1 MELNRSSFV
10 LYLLV
15 LWKGLSDSFN
25 INVKEARIFKG
36 PRKSQF
42 GYKVLQHEADG
53 QKWLLVSAPQDGI
66 AKSKNG
72 DIYRCNVSNRR
83 SSNCVKLNAGE
94 AALRNISDDMK
105 NTHFGMTLTRNPQ
118 GFMVCAPLWSQK
130 CGSSIYN
137 TGICTNISSKF
148 QPSGI
153 IAPTAQ
159 DCGVSMDIVILLDGS
174 NSIYPWHEVQRFLSN
189 VLNKF
194 HIGPK
199 QIQIGV
205 LQYAEI
211 VVHEFSLGEHKTA
224 RKVVEAARNIS
235 RQGGRETKTAMAV
248 KVACT
253 EAFSPERGGR
263 EGASKVMVVVTDGE
277 SHDGVELRGALAE
290 CEKRNISRYAIAVLG
305 HYIRRR
311 KDTETFIKEIKFIA
325 SDPDE
330 KHFFNVSDEAALN
343 DIVDALGDRIFGLE
357 GTIQQNESSFELE
370 MSQAGFSAHVLEDGV
385 LLGAVGAYDWN
396 GAVVKESASGK
407 VITSREALSQE
418 FPKALKNHAAYLG
431 YTVSSLR
438 RRDGQRVYVAGA
450 PRFKHKGKVIL
461 FNLDKG
467 GNLTVH
473 QSLIGTQ
480 IGSYFGSEVCPVDV
494 NGDNVTDV
502 LLVAAPMYLGASSK
516 ETGKVYIYTVQEFFL
531 SFSDTLRTNA
541 KPQDSRFG
549 FTIIAVPDLNYDAF
563 NDVVVGAPL
572 EDGHRGAVY
581 IYHGY
586 QDTILTMYKQRIA
599 ASAVD
604 PGLRYFGRSADGQMD
619 VDGDGLMD
627 VAVGAFGKAVVF
639 GILRV
644 VQVNVSVEFSPAS
657 INMLQRN
664 CQRNGKDATCV
675 TATVCFT
682 ARAKSPGLSNST
694 LDLYYDVLLDEKKF
708 APRALFDE
716 DDQRQMHKVIR
727 ILSDG
732 LKCHK
737 LQFHVMDTAD
747 YIRAIGFL
755 LQFSLAEQPSGPVLD
770 DGCLTTVRSWI
781 PFFKDCGDDD
791 ECLTDLRLQARLD
804 ISGSRQS
811 PYIVRNNRQRMSV
824 TVTLENRRENAYN
837 TSFNITFSKNLLF
850 TSLLVRDDAQNKVE
864 CLVTSLHHRIC
875 NVSFPV
881 FRSLMQVTFRLEFE
895 FHCSLLLDE
904 VELFLSV
911 TSDST
916 EMNETLHDNT
926 VYICA
931 AVRYESDLLLTSES
945 SLQRYEVQ
953 PTTESVPE
961 EIHPEFKHTFK
972 IKNLGCFLAE
982 DLEAKIYIPTMTSA
996 HYHIS
1001 VVTTA
1006 FTEPD
1011 TGINC
1016 TMENAT
1022 DPLRGT
1028 QDRATQFLPRDLR
1041 HVDRLD
1047 CSNSWC
1053 NTLTCHMKTLDRNE
1067 EVTFHVGYMLYGKF
1081 FRTAQFKSLKLV
1093 TTFTLDVQTPQILTL
1108 AQSARYREVTVEL
1121 IKPVLIAVSLWIII
1135 GSTLGGLLLLA
1146 LIVFILWKCGF
1157 FKRKQKEEESE
1168 DEEEEEEEKE

>member
-1 MELNRSSFV
+1 MELHRSSFV
-10 LYLLV
+10 LYLLL
-15 LWKGLSDSFN
+15 LWKGFSESFN

-53 QKWLLVSAPQDGI
+53 QKWR
-66 AKSKNG
+66 SK
-72 DIYRCNVSNRR
+72 
-83 SSNCVKLNAGE
+83 GE
-94 AALRNISDDMK
+94 TALKNISDDLT
-105 NTHFGMTLTRNPQ
+105 NAHFGMTLTRNPQ

-137 TGICTNISSKF
+137 TGICTNISSNF

-194 HIGPK
+194 QIGPK

-205 LQYAEI
+205 LQYAET
-211 VVHEFSLGEHKTA
+211 VVHEFSLGEHKTGRA
-224 RKVVEAARNIS
+224 VVEAARNIS

-253 EAFSPERGGR
+253 EAFSPKLGGR
-263 EGASKVMVVVTDGE
+263 DGATKVMVVVTDGE
-277 SHDGVELRGALAE
+277 SHDGLELREALAE
-290 CEKRNISRYAIAVLG
+290 CEKLNITRYAIAVLG
-305 HYIRRR
+305 HYIRRH

-396 GAVVKESASGK
+396 GAVVKESVYGK
-407 VITSREALSQE
+407 VITSRDALRQE
-418 FPKALKNHAAYLG
+418 FPLSLKNHAAYLG
-431 YTVSSLR
+431 YTVSSVR
-438 RRDGQRVYVAGA
+438 GRNGRRVYVAGA
-450 PRFKHKGKVIL
+450 PRFQHKGKVIL
-461 FNLDKG
+461 FNLNRG
-467 GNLTVH
+467 GNVTIH
-473 QSLIGTQ
+473 QSLVGEQ

-494 NGDNVTDV
+494 DGDNVTDV
-502 LLVAAPMYLGASSK
+502 LLVAAPMFLGAGSK
-516 ETGKVYIYTVQEFFL
+516 ETGKVYIYRVQEFL
-531 SFSDTLRTNA
+531 LTFSGTLRISA

-549 FTIIAVPDLNYDAF
+549 FTLVAVPDLNYDAF

-581 IYHGY
+581 IYHGHRN
-586 QDTILTMYKQRIA
+586 TILPTYKQRIA

-619 VDGDGLMD
+619 VDGDGLID
-627 VAVGAFGKAVVF
+627 VAVGAFGRAVVF

-664 CQRNGKDATCV
+664 CRRNGNDVTCV

-682 ARAKSPGLSNST
+682 ARAKSPGLGNST
-694 LDLYYDVLLDEKKF
+694 LDLHYNILLDEVKF
-708 APRALFDE
+708 APRGLFDE
-716 DDQRQMHKVIR
+716 GDQRQIRDVIH
-727 ILSDG
+727 ILIDSQ
-732 LKCHK
+732 KCQK
-737 LQFHVMDTAD
+737 FQFHVIDTAD
-747 YIRAIGFL
+747 YIRPIGFRL
-755 LQFSLAEQPSGPVLD
+755 EFRLAERPSGPVLD
-770 DGCLTTVRSWI
+770 DSCLTTVKSWI

-791 ECLTDLRLQARLD
+791 ECLTDLRLQAQLD
-804 ISGSRQS
+804 ISGSRQD
-811 PYIVRNNRQRMSV
+811 
-824 TVTLENRRENAYN
+824 L
-837 TSFNITFSKNLLF
+837 
-850 TSLLVRDDAQNKVE
+850 SLLSIFTDDAQNKVE
-864 CLVTSLHHRIC
+864 CLVYSSHHRIC

-881 FRSLMQVTFRLEFE
+881 FRSLMQVSFRVEFE
-895 FHCSLLLDE
+895 FRCSFLLDE
-904 VELFLSV
+904 VELYLSV

-916 EMNETLHDNT
+916 EMDETLGDNT
-926 VYICA
+926 VYMWA

-945 SLQRYEVQ
+945 SHQRYEVQ
-953 PTTESVPE
+953 PATEPVPE
-961 EIHPEFKHTFK
+961 EVHPEFKQSFK

-996 HYHIS
+996 YYYIS
-1001 VVTTA
+1001 VVTTSY
-1006 FTEPD
+1006 TEPA

-1016 TMENAT
+1016 SMENAT

-1028 QDRATQFLPRDLR
+1028 RGNQFLPRDLQY
-1041 HVDRLD
+1041 VDRLD
-1047 CSNSWC
+1047 CRNSWC

-1067 EVTFHVGYMLYGKF
+1067 EVAFHVGYMLYGKF
-1081 FRTAQFKSLKLV
+1081 FRTAKFKSLKIV
-1093 TTFTLDVQTPQILTL
+1093 TTFTLDVQTPQVLSL
-1108 AQSARYREVTVEL
+1108 AETARYREVTLEL
-1121 IKPVLIAVSLWIII
+1121 IKAVVIAVSLWIII
-1135 GSTLGGLLLLA
+1135 GSTIGGLLLLA

-1157 FKRKQKEEESE
+1157 FKRKQKEEEN
-1168 DEEEEEEEKE
+1168 EEEKKE

>member
-1 MELNRSSFV
+1 M
-10 LYLLV
+10 
-15 LWKGLSDSFN
+15 
-25 INVKEARIFKG
+25 
-36 PRKSQF
+36 
-42 GYKVLQHEADG
+42 
-53 QKWLLVSAPQDGI
+53 
-66 AKSKNG
+66 
-72 DIYRCNVSNRR
+72 
-83 SSNCVKLNAGE
+83 KLNSGV
-94 AALRNISDDMK
+94 AALKNISDDMK
-105 NTHFGMTLTRNPQ
+105 NTHFGMTLTRNSQ

-159 DCGVSMDIVILLDGS
+159 DCGISMDIVILLDGS
-174 NSIYPWHEVQRFLSN
+174 NSIYPWYEVQRFLSN

-205 LQYAEI
+205 LQYAET

-224 RKVVEAARNIS
+224 REVVEAARNIS

-248 KVACT
+248 KVACS

-263 EGASKVMVVVTDGE
+263 EGATKVMVVVTDGE
-277 SHDGVELRGALAE
+277 SHDGLELRGALAE

-370 MSQAGFSAHVLEDGV
+370 MSQAGFSAHVLEDGI

-396 GAVVKESASGK
+396 GAIVKESVYGNI
-407 VITSREALSQE
+407 ITSRQALNQE

-431 YTVSSLR
+431 YTVSSVR
-438 RRDGQRVYVAGA
+438 QRNGQRVYVAGA

-461 FNLDKG
+461 FNLDKV

-473 QSLIGTQ
+473 QSLIGEQ

-494 NGDNVTDV
+494 NGDGVTDV
-502 LLVAAPMYLGASSK
+502 LLVAAPMYLGANSK
-516 ETGKVYIYTVQEFFL
+516 ETGKVYIYRVQEFSL
-531 SFSDTLRTNA
+531 SFSDILQISN

-549 FTIIAVPDLNYDAF
+549 FTLIAVPDLNYDAF

-581 IYHGY
+581 IYHGH
-586 QDTILTMYKQRIA
+586 QDTIVPKYKQRIA

-604 PGLRYFGRSADGQMD
+604 PGLWYFGRSADGQMD
-619 VDGDGLMD
+619 VDGDGLID
-627 VAVGAFGKAVVF
+627 VAVGAFGKAVIF

-644 VQVNVSVEFSPAS
+644 VQVNASVKFSPAS

-664 CQRNGKDATCV
+664 CQRSGKDVTCV

-682 ARAKSPGLSNST
+682 TRAKSPGLNHST
-694 LDLYYDVLLDEKKF
+694 LDLYYNIVLDEKKF
-708 APRALFDE
+708 APRALFDGS
-716 DDQRQMHKVIR
+716 DQRQKEEVIR
-727 ILSDG
+727 ILTDG

-737 LQFHVMDTAD
+737 LQFHVIDTAD
-747 YIRAIGFL
+747 YIRPIWFT
-755 LQFSLAEQPSGPVLD
+755 LQFSLAEQPAGPVLD
-770 DGCLTTVRSWI
+770 DTCVTTVKNWI

-791 ECLTDLRLQARLD
+791 ECLTDLALQAQLD

-811 PYIVRNNRQRMSV
+811 PYIVKNSRQRVSA
-824 TVTLENRRENAYN
+824 TVMLENRKENAYN
-837 TSFNITFSKNLLF
+837 TSLNISFSKNLLF

-864 CLVTSLHHRIC
+864 CLVLSPHHRIC

-881 FRSLMQVTFRLEFE
+881 FRSLMQVSFRVEFE
-895 FHCSLLLDE
+895 FHCSLLLDD
-904 VELFLSV
+904 VELYISV

-916 EMNETLHDNT
+916 ELNETLNDNA
-926 VYICA
+926 VYLRA
-931 AVRYESDLLLTSES
+931 AVQYEADLLLTSES
-945 SLQRYEVQ
+945 SLQRYEMQ
-953 PTTESVPE
+953 PAPE
-961 EIHPEFKHTFK
+961 TVHEETHPEFNHTFK
-972 IKNLGCFLAE
+972 IKNLGCFPAE
-982 DLEAKIYIPTMTSA
+982 DLEAKIYIPTMISTY
-996 HYHIS
+996 YHIS
-1001 VVTTA
+1001 AVTTA
-1006 FTEPD
+1006 FTEPVP
-1011 TGINC
+1011 GINC
-1016 TMENAT
+1016 SLNNAT
-1022 DPLRGT
+1022 DRLRAN
-1028 QDRATQFLPRDLR
+1028 QDRATEVLSRDLAYMN
-1041 HVDRLD
+1041 RLD

-1053 NTLTCHMKTLDRNE
+1053 SVFTCHMNTLNRTE
-1067 EVTFHVGYMLYGKF
+1067 EVTIHVGYMLYGKF
-1081 FRTAQFKSLKLV
+1081 FRTVKFRSLKMV
-1093 TTFTLDVQTPQILTL
+1093 TTLTLDVQTPQVLTV
-1108 AQSARYREVTVEL
+1108 AESARYREVTVEL
-1121 IKPVLIAVSLWIII
+1121 IKPAVIAVSLWIIV

-1146 LIVFILWKCGF
+1146 LIIFILWKCGF
-1157 FKRKQKEEESE
+1157 FKRKQKEEEDEDKEE
-1168 DEEEEEEEKE
+1168 DEKKE

>member
-25 INVKEARIFKG
+25 INVKQARIFKG
-36 PRKSQF
+36 PRKGQF
-42 GYKVLQHEADG
+42 GYKVLQHEAEG
-53 QKWLLVSAPQDGI
+53 QKWLLVSAPWDGT
-66 AKSKNG
+66 AKNKKG
-72 DIYRCNVSNRR
+72 DIYRCNVSNRK
-83 SSNCVKLNAGE
+83 SSNCMKLNSGE
-94 AALRNISDDMK
+94 AALKNVSEEMK
-105 NTHFGMTLTRNPQ
+105 NTHFGMTLTRNQQ
-118 GFMVCAPLWSQK
+118 GFMVCAPLWSQQ

-137 TGICTNISSKF
+137 TGICTNISSNF

-174 NSIYPWHEVQRFLSN
+174 NSIYPWHKVQRFLSN

-205 LQYAEI
+205 LQYAET

-224 RKVVEAARNIS
+224 REVVEAARNIS

-248 KVACT
+248 KVACS
-253 EAFSPERGGR
+253 EAFSTERGGR
-263 EGASKVMVVVTDGE
+263 DGATKVMVVVTDGE
-277 SHDGVELRGALAE
+277 SHDGLELRDALAE
-290 CEKRNISRYAIAVLG
+290 CEKRDISRYAIAVLG

-343 DIVDALGDRIFGLE
+343 DIVDTLGDRIFGLE

-370 MSQAGFSAHVLEDGV
+370 MSQAGFSAHVLEDGI

-396 GAVVKESASGK
+396 GAVVKESIHGH
-407 VITSREALSQE
+407 IIPSREALNQE

-431 YTVSSLR
+431 YTVSSVR
-438 RRDGQRVYVAGA
+438 RRTGDRVYVAGA

-461 FNLDKG
+461 FNLDKD
-467 GNLTVH
+467 GNLTIH
-473 QSLIGTQ
+473 QSLIGEQ

-494 NGDNVTDV
+494 DGDDVTDV
-502 LLVAAPMYLGASSK
+502 LLVAAPMYLGASNK
-516 ETGKVYIYTVQEFFL
+516 ETGKVYIYKVQEVTL
-531 SFSDTLRTNA
+531 LFSDTLRTSA
-541 KPQDSRFG
+541 KPQDARFG
-549 FTIIAVPDLNYDAF
+549 FTLIAVPDLNYDEF
-563 NDVVVGAPL
+563 NDVIVGAPL

-581 IYHGY
+581 VYHGHR
-586 QDTILTMYKQRIA
+586 DTILPNYKQRIA
-599 ASAVD
+599 ASVLD

-619 VDGDGLMD
+619 MDGDGLMD
-627 VAVGAFGKAVVF
+627 VAVGALGKAVVF

-664 CQRNGKDATCV
+664 CQRNGNDVTCV
-675 TATVCFT
+675 TALVCFT

-694 LDLYYDVLLDEKKF
+694 LDLHYSILLDEKKF

-716 DDQRQMHKVIR
+716 NDQRQIQKVSRVMI
-727 ILSDG
+727 DG

-737 LQFHVMDTAD
+737 LQFHVIDTTD
-747 YIRAIGFL
+747 YIRPIGFT
-755 LQFSLAEQPSGPVLD
+755 LQFSVAEQLSGPVLD
-770 DGCLTTVRSWI
+770 DGCVTTIRSWI

-791 ECLTDLRLQARLD
+791 ECLTDLTLQAHLD

-811 PYIVRNNRQRMSV
+811 PYIVKNSRQRVSAKV
-824 TVTLENRRENAYN
+824 LLENRRENAYN
-837 TSFNITFSKNLLF
+837 TSLNITFSKNLLF
-850 TSLLVRDDAQNKVE
+850 TSLLDDAQNKVE
-864 CLVTSLHHRIC
+864 CLVLSPHHRIC

-881 FRSLMQVTFRLEFE
+881 FRSLMQVSFRLEFE
-895 FHCSLLLDE
+895 FRCSFLLDE
-904 VELFLSV
+904 VELHLSV
-911 TSDST
+911 TSDSA
-916 EMNETLHDNT
+916 EMNETLHDN
-926 VYICA
+926 
-931 AVRYESDLLLTSES
+931 AVHIWIAVQYEADLLLTSES

-953 PTTESVPE
+953 PNTEAVPE

-972 IKNLGCFLAE
+972 IKNLGCFSAE
-982 DLEAKIYIPTMTSA
+982 DLEAKISVPTMTSA
-996 HYHIS
+996 YYHIS
-1001 VVTTA
+1001 AVTTA
-1006 FTEPD
+1006 FTEPV

-1016 TMENAT
+1016 SMDNAT
-1022 DPLRGT
+1022 DPLNRN
-1028 QDRATQFLPRDLR
+1028 QNRAAQFLPKDLR
-1041 HVDRLD
+1041 HVERLD

-1053 NTLTCHMKTLDRNE
+1053 NTFTCHVKRLDRNE
-1067 EVTFHVGYMLYGKF
+1067 ELALHVGYRLYGKF
-1081 FRTAQFKSLKLV
+1081 FRTAKFKSLKMV
-1093 TTFTLDVQTPQILTL
+1093 TTITLDVQTPQVLMVAET
-1108 AQSARYREVTVEL
+1108 ARYREVTLEL
-1121 IKPVLIAVSLWIII
+1121 IKPVVIAVSLWIII
-1135 GSTLGGLLLLA
+1135 GSTLGGLLLLS

-1157 FKRKQKEEESE
+1157 FKRKPKEEEGE
-1168 DEEEEEEEKE
+1168 DKDDDERKE

>member
-1 MELNRSSFV
+1 MELNRPSFV

-36 PRKSQF
+36 PKKSQF
-42 GYKVLQHEADG
+42 GYKVLQHEVDG
-53 QKWLLVSAPQDGI
+53 QKWLLVSAPRDGI

-72 DIYRCNVSNRR
+72 DIYRCHISNRR
-83 SSNCVKLNAGE
+83 SSNCMKINSGE
-94 AALRNISDDMK
+94 AALKNISDDMK
-105 NTHFGMTLTRNPQ
+105 NMHFGMTLNRNSQ
-118 GFMVCAPLWSQK
+118 GFLVCAPLWSQQ

-137 TGICTNISSKF
+137 TGICTNISSDF

-174 NSIYPWHEVQRFLSN
+174 NSIYPWHEVQKFLSN

-205 LQYAEI
+205 LQYAET
-211 VVHEFSLGEHKTA
+211 VVHEFSLSEHKTA
-224 RKVVEAARNIS
+224 REVVEAARNIS

-248 KVACT
+248 RAACS

-263 EGASKVMVVVTDGE
+263 DGATKVMVVVTDGE
-277 SHDGVELRGALAE
+277 SHDGLELRDALAE

-370 MSQAGFSAHVLEDGV
+370 MSQAGFSAHVLEDGI

-396 GAVVKESASGK
+396 GAVVKESAQGK

-431 YTVSSLR
+431 YTVSSVR
-438 RRDGQRVYVAGA
+438 QRNGQRVYVAGA

-467 GNLTVH
+467 GNLTIH
-473 QSLIGTQ
+473 QSLIGEQ

-494 NGDNVTDV
+494 NGDSVTDV
-502 LLVAAPMYLGASSK
+502 LLVAAPMYLGAGSK
-516 ETGKVYIYTVQEFFL
+516 ETGKVYIYRVQEFSL
-531 SFSDTLRTNA
+531 SFSDTLRVST

-549 FTIIAVPDLNYDAF
+549 FTLIAVPDLNYDRF

-581 IYHGY
+581 IYHGH
-586 QDTILTMYKQRIA
+586 QDTILPTYKQRIA

-619 VDGDGLMD
+619 VDGDGLID

-664 CQRNGKDATCV
+664 CQRNGKDVTCV
-675 TATVCFT
+675 TATVCFM
-682 ARAKSPGLSNST
+682 ARAKSPGLINST
-694 LDLYYDVLLDEKKF
+694 LDLHYNVVLDEKKF
-708 APRALFDE
+708 APRALFDG
-716 DDQRQMHKVIR
+716 DDQRQTQNVTH
-727 ILSDG
+727 ILIDG
-732 LKCHK
+732 QMCHK
-737 LQFHVMDTAD
+737 LQFHVIDTAD
-747 YIRAIGFL
+747 YIRPIGFL
-755 LQFSLAEQPSGPVLD
+755 LLFSLDEQPLGPVLD
-770 DGCLTTVRSWI
+770 DGCMTTVRSWI

-791 ECLTDLRLQARLD
+791 ECLTDLTLQAHLD

-811 PYIVRNNRQRMSV
+811 PYIVRNSRQRVSAIV
-824 TVTLENRRENAYN
+824 KLENRRENAYN
-837 TSFNITFSKNLLF
+837 TSLNITFSKNLLF
-850 TSLLVRDDAQNKVE
+850 SSLLVKGDTQNKVE
-864 CLVTSLHHRIC
+864 CLVYSAHHRIC

-881 FRSLMQVTFRLEFE
+881 FRSLMQVSFRVEFE

-904 VELFLSV
+904 VELYLNV

-926 VYICA
+926 VYIWA

-953 PTTESVPE
+953 PVTESVLE
-961 EIHPEFKHTFK
+961 EIHPEFKYIFK
-972 IKNLGCFLAE
+972 IKNLGCFPAE

-996 HYHIS
+996 YYHIS
-1001 VVTTA
+1001 AVTTA
-1006 FTEPD
+1006 FTKPV

-1016 TMENAT
+1016 SMDNAT
-1022 DPLRGT
+1022 DPLRGN
-1028 QDRATQFLPRDLR
+1028 QDIATHLLPRDLR

-1067 EVTFHVGYMLYGKF
+1067 EMALHVGYMLYGKF
-1081 FRTAQFKSLKLV
+1081 FRTAKFKSLKIV
-1093 TTFTLDVQTPQILTL
+1093 TTFTLDVRTPQVLTVTET
-1108 AQSARYREVTVEL
+1108 ARYREVTLEL
-1121 IKPVLIAVSLWIII
+1121 IKPVVIAVSLWIII

-1157 FKRKQKEEESE
+1157 FKRKRKEEESE
-1168 DEEEEEEEKE
+1168 NKEDDEKRE